1 MQQTDLS
8 TPITY
13 LPGVGPQRAKVL
25 ETELSI
31 KTFRDLLYYFP
42 YKHIDRTRLY
52 YIHELTA
59 DMPFVQ
65 VRGEILSFEEE
76 GKGRKRRLIAHFTD
90 GQGILDLVW
99 FQAGTFKWI
108 RKTYLTG
115 KLYIVFGR
123 PTTFNGRINIAHPDV
138 DPADSLQLGAMGL
151 QPYYHTT
158 DRMKRAGLNSRSLER
173 FTGTLFEKLEGGN
186 FERLKDET
194 AETLPLSIIQRLS
207 LIPLWQSLH
216 DLHYP
221 STADA
226 LRRATY
232 RQKFEELFFIQLG
245 ILRYARQRQQHTLG
259 HVFSRVGALFNTFYH
274 DYLPFQLTGAQKRV
288 IREMRRD
295 MGGGKQMNRL
305 LQGDVGS
312 GKTLVALMTMLIA
325 LDNGYQACLM
335 APTEILAEQ
344 HYATFCELLGDM
356 PVRVELLTGAV
367 KGKKRRTPILEG
379 TRTGDVQILIGT
391 HAVLEDAVE
400 FHRLGLV
407 VIDEQH
413 RFGVAQRARLWKK
426 NDVQPHV
433 LVMTAT
439 PIPRTL
445 AMTLYGDLD
454 VSVIDELPPGRKP
467 IETRHFWEERSE
479 SLYRGIRT
487 EIGKGRQVYVVYPL
501 IKESEKLD
509 LQDLENGYEELC
521 RIFPGLHISKV
532 HGKMKSAEKDVEMER
547 FVRGETQ
554 ILVATTV
561 IEVGVN
567 VPNASVMI
575 IQNAERFGLA
585 QLHQLRGRVGRGA
598 EQSFC
603 ILVTKYQLSK
613 ETKQRIQIMC
623 ETNDG
628 FEIAEADLRFRG
640 PGDLEGTQQSG
651 MAFNLHIANI
661 ARDGQLVQ
669 LARDLANE
677 VLDNDPD
684 QSLPEN
690 ACMWTRL
697 RELNQNDMD
706 WSNIS

>member
-1 MQQTDLS
+1 MDSELH
-8 TPITY
+8 IT
-13 LPGVGPQRAKVL
+13 
-25 ETELSI
+25 
-31 KTFRDLLYYFP
+31 TFRDLLYYFP

-52 YIHELTA
+52 YIHELTS

-65 VRGEILSFEEE
+65 VKGEILSFEEE
-76 GKGRKRRLIAHFTD
+76 GVGRKKRLIAHFTD
-90 GQGILDLVW
+90 GQGIVDLVW
-99 FQAGTFKWI
+99 FQASTFKWI
-108 RKTYLTG
+108 KKTYLIG
-115 KLYIVFGR
+115 KQYIVFGR
-123 PTTFNGRINIAHPDV
+123 PGVFKERINIPHPDI
-138 DPADSLQLGAMGL
+138 DPADTLQLGAMGL
-151 QPYYHTT
+151 QPYYNTT
-158 DRMKRAGLNSRSLER
+158 ERMKKGGLNSRSIER
-173 FTGTLFEKLEGGN
+173 FTGTLFEKLKSPTVD
-186 FERLKDET
+186 FSDY
-194 AETLPLSIIQRLS
+194 LPVSLRQQLN

-221 STADA
+221 DSAEA

-245 ILRYARQRQQHTLG
+245 ILRYARQRQQQVFG
-259 HVFSRVGALFNTFYH
+259 HVFTHVGDHFNTFYH
-274 DYLPFQLTGAQKRV
+274 DYLPFELTNAQKRV

-295 MGGGKQMNRL
+295 MGSGKQMNRL

-344 HYATFCELLGDM
+344 HYATFREFLKDM

-367 KGKKRRTPILEG
+367 KGKKRRDPILEG
-379 TRTGDVQILIGT
+379 TRTGEVHILIGT
-391 HAVLEDAVE
+391 HAVLEDTVE
-400 FHRLGLV
+400 FSRLGLV

-426 NDVQPHV
+426 NEVPPHV

-467 IETRHFWEERSE
+467 IETRHFWEERTE
-479 SLYRGIRT
+479 SLYHGIRT
-487 EIGKGRQVYVVYPL
+487 EIMKGRQVYIVYPL
-501 IKESEKLD
+501 IKESEKMD
-509 LQDLENGYEELC
+509 IQDLENGYEELC
-521 RIFPGLHISKV
+521 QAFPDLKISKV
-532 HGKMKSAEKDVEMER
+532 HGQMKSAEKDAEMDR

-554 ILVATTV
+554 MLVATTV

-567 VPNASVMI
+567 VPNASVMV

-598 EQSFC
+598 EQSYC
-603 ILVTKYQLSK
+603 ILVTKYQLSQD
-613 ETKQRIQIMC
+613 TKKRIQIMC

-628 FEIAEADLRFRG
+628 FEIAEADLKFRG

-651 MAFNLHIANI
+651 MAFDLHIANL

-669 LARDLANE
+669 LARDTANHI
-677 VLDNDPD
+677 LDEDPE
-684 QSLPEN
+684 QHKPEY
-690 ACMWTRL
+690 APMWAHL
-697 RELNQNDMD
+697 RELNKNTMD